1 MVKTTVA
8 SGPTYHIQAFRTG
21 QCRIK
26 GEYAYAHYARDH
38 DHLFAIYVTV
48 IRGNGLTAIVDTGM
62 ESVEQMNRM
71 AGFLMSELIVQEPGE
86 DTTSILQRAGIS
98 GQEVDY
104 VLLTHCHYDHCS
116 NLSLFPN
123 AQVVIPERAWKT
135 WHEQPDG
142 AVYLHAGFLLEME
155 SLHAQG
161 RLVLVDE
168 GLVAPGLGVRWV
180 GGHSPCSQF
189 ILVNTEQGV
198 AALTGDT
205 IQMYGNLEQD
215 DIIAISMDEDL
226 CRRAIEIARTDA
238 DYIVPGHDPRVLAHH
253 PNGVIS

>member
-1 MVKTTVA
+1 VKAAVA
-8 SGPTYHIQAFRTG
+8 SGPTYHVRVFRTG
-21 QCRIK
+21 QCRVK
-26 GEYAYAHYARDH
+26 GEYAYAHYARDRA
-38 DHLFAIYVTV
+38 HLFTIYVTV

-62 ESVEQMNRM
+62 QSVEQMNRM
-71 AGFLMSELIVQEPGE
+71 AGFLMSELITQEPGE
-86 DTTSILQRAGIS
+86 DTSSILERAGIA
-98 GQEVDY
+98 GHEVDY

-123 AQVVIPERAWKT
+123 ARVVIPERAWKT
-135 WHEQPDG
+135 WHEKPDG
-142 AVYLHAGFLLEME
+142 AIYLHEGFLQDME
-155 SLHAQG
+155 SLHAEE
-161 RLVLVDE
+161 RLVLLDE

-215 DIIAISMDEDL
+215 DIIAISMDDHQ
-226 CRRAIEIARTDA
+226 CRRALDIARTDA
-238 DYIVPGHDPRVLAHH
+238 DTIVPGHDPRVLRNY
-253 PNGVIS
+253 PDGVVA

>member
-1 MVKTTVA
+1 VKTAVA
-8 SGPTYHIQAFRTG
+8 SGSIYHVQVFRTG
-21 QCRIK
+21 QCRVK
-26 GEYAYAHYARDH
+26 GEYAYAHHARDR
-38 DHLFAIYVTV
+38 DHLFTIYVAL
-48 IRGNGLTAIVDTGM
+48 IQGNGLTAVVDTGM

-71 AGFLMSELIVQEPGE
+71 AGFLMSKLIAQEPGE
-86 DTTSILQRAGIS
+86 DTASILKRAGIT

-123 AQVVIPERAWKT
+123 AQVVIPQYAWKT
-135 WHEQPDG
+135 WHEEPDG
-142 AVYLHAGFLLEME
+142 AIYLHEGFLQEIE
-155 SLHAQG
+155 SLRAEG
-161 RLVLVDE
+161 RLVLLDE
-168 GLVAPGLGVRWV
+168 GLIAPGLGVRWV

-215 DIIAISMDEDL
+215 DIIAISVDDEQ
-226 CRRAIEIARTDA
+226 CRRAIEIARAKA
-238 DYIVPGHDPRVLAHH
+238 DFVVPGHDPRVLQLYSDGIVA
-253 PNGVIS
+253 